1 MKVMNLPK
9 YLLDEP
15 FGALAARELCA
26 VPGLF
31 VKGQTYRRE
40 DIVSTLQSAFEDSGG
55 KPVPTKQRVAAV
67 FKGWERPG
75 DRPFKRIA
83 RGRYEFLGHDAYDQQ
98 DSRGHDSDL
107 QQHRTD
113 DDLKP
118 VWEFGS
124 GPYEVYAWF
133 LPRYSDS
140 QGRRWPIKIGRAG
153 VEGFRRRLNDFSDN
167 LPERPHYLISIRCV
181 DERESRAR
189 ETLLHAYFEV
199 RGQKI
204 EGLSGQEW
212 FLTTPDEVYEAIRT
226 IMFPNSQVYDD
237 EAPSVEDGMAAAFE
251 TVTHED
257 WNSLPR
263 DLTDRLDHYLYGTD
277 QA

>member
-1 MKVMNLPK
+1 MKIMNFPK

-15 FGALAARELCA
+15 FGALTARELCA
-26 VPGLF
+26 DPGLF
-31 VKGQTYRRE
+31 VKGQTYRRK

-55 KPVPTKQRVAAV
+55 KPVPTKQQVAAV
-67 FKGWERPG
+67 FKSWERRG

-83 RGRYEFLGHDAYDQQ
+83 RGRYEFLGYGDYDQQ
-98 DSRGHDSDL
+98 DSRGRVSDVP
-107 QQHRTD
+107 QHGTGD
-113 DDLKP
+113 DDFTP
-118 VWEFGS
+118 EWEFGS

-153 VEGFRRRLNDFSDN
+153 GDGFRRRLNDFSDN
-167 LPERPHYLISIRCV
+167 LPERPHYLLSIRCV
-181 DERESRAR
+181 DERELRKR
-189 ETLLHAYFEV
+189 ESLLHAYFEV

-212 FLTTPDEVYEAIRT
+212 FLTTPDEVYEAIQT
-226 IMFPNSQVYDD
+226 IMFPNRQVSD
-237 EAPSVEDGMAAAFE
+237 EEGPSVEDSMAAAFG
-251 TVTHED
+251 TVTDED

-277 QA
+277 